1 MYIIRFVPKFVLQGF
16 VILLKF
22 WTISVILISSK
33 ARKKK
38 LIKDKYKI
46 DSVGKCFL
54 SAQKIN

>member
-1 MYIIRFVPKFVLQGF
+1 MYINRFVPKLVLQGF